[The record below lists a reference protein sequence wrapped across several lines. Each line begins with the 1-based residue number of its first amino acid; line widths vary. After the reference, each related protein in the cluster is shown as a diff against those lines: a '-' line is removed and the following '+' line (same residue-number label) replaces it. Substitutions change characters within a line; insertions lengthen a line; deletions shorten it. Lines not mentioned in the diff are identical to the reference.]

1 MTVSLLLILFFLL
14 IRIPSYLL
22 PRNRLKVY
30 LYSALVACF
39 VIGLIGLIDRIG
51 SASVED
57 KLGRFFSPMFSFLID
72 PIKGITVKEAHH
84 VYCYLANSLLY
95 VVSFLLAL
103 PVFSFFLVGNN
114 PSIYLHVRWLSRFFL
129 SFFFILSTYG
139 ILFLIIVNLRRILP
153 LPSGFLEPVF
163 SRFYPLGA

>member
-114 PSIYLHVRWLSRFFL
+114 PSIYPHVRWLSRFFL
-129 SFFFILSTYG
+129 SSLSYLPMASYSLSLSTSEGFFLYQADSLSLCFQG
-139 ILFLIIVNLRRILP
+139 SIL
-153 LPSGFLEPVF
+153 
-163 SRFYPLGA
+163 